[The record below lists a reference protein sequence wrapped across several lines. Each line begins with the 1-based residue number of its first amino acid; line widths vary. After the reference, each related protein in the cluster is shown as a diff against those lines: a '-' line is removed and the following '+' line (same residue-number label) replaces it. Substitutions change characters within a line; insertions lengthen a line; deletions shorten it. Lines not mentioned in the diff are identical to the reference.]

1 MEQASILYMVNLTN
15 IHSLSLSLI
24 SDDALSAG
32 AAAGVA
38 FSVTFVL
45 TAIITA
51 IIVLLII
58 YFVFGCRSQS
68 KYSPKNGVRSDSIIP
83 VLTTATQI
91 YEDDPQSHMVNQSEF
106 WQTKP
111 GPAKKPDRPMAPSKP
126 SVPARPKPPTPY
138 NNCY

>member
-1 MEQASILYMVNLTN
+1 M
-15 IHSLSLSLI
+15 
-24 SDDALSAG
+24 
-32 AAAGVA
+32 A

-51 IIVLLII
+51 IIVVLII

-68 KYSPKNGVRSDSIIP
+68 KYSPKNGVRSDSTTP

-111 GPAKKPDRPMAPSKP
+111 GPAKKPDHPMAPPKP
-126 SVPARPKPPTPY
+126 SVPVRPKPPTPY
-138 NNCY
+138 NNGY

>member
-1 MEQASILYMVNLTN
+1 MKQASIYMVNLTN

-45 TAIITA
+45 NAIITA
-51 IIVLLII
+51 IIVVLII

-83 VLTTATQI
+83 VLTTTTHI
-91 YEDDPQSHMVNQSEF
+91 YEDGPQSPSHKVNQSEF

-111 GPAKKPDRPMAPSKP
+111 GPAKKPDRPMAPPKP
-126 SVPARPKPPTPY
+126 SVPAPKPPTPY
-138 NNCY
+138 NNGY

>member
-1 MEQASILYMVNLTN
+1 MEQASILYYMVNLTN
-15 IHSLSLSLI
+15 IHSLSITHFI
-24 SDDALSAG
+24 SG

-51 IIVLLII
+51 IIVVLII

-83 VLTTATQI
+83 VLTTNTKI
-91 YEDDPQSHMVNQSEF
+91 NEDISQSPSHKVNQSEF

-111 GPAKKPDRPMAPSKP
+111 APTKKPDRPMAPPKP

-138 NNCY
+138 NNGY